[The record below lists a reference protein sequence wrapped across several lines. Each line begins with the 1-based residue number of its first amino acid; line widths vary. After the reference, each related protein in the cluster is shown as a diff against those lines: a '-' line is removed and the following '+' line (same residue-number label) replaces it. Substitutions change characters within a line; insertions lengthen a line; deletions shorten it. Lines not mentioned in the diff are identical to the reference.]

1 MKNIKWLFIV
11 LIAATTMWSCSE
23 DDLDS
28 NSIFSGSTNTPQNN
42 FDQWLLTNYTKPY
55 NIDFKYR
62 FEDKESDESYNLAP
76 ADYEKSILLAKMTKY
91 LWIESYEELLGPD
104 FIRTYCPKLMHLV
117 GSPAYNSQG
126 SIVLGTAEGGLKIT
140 LYNVNNIDLTKID
153 LEFLNYWYFKT
164 MHHEFAHILHQ
175 TKNYS
180 TDFNLISASNY
191 QSSSWVNV
199 TEQEAL
205 DMGFVSPYA
214 SSETREDFV
223 EIIAI
228 YVTNTAEYWDA
239 LVGQASEEGQG
250 LINQKLALVKDYMLT
265 TWGIDL
271 DALRNIV
278 QRRSQEVLLW
288 DINDL
293 VTLN

>member
-1 MKNIKWLFIV
+1 MKNIKWLLMTLVAVAFS
-11 LIAATTMWSCSE
+11 ACSE
-23 DDLDS
+23 EDLDS
-28 NSIFSGSTNTPQNN
+28 KSIFDSQTVVEQNEFDLWLLNN
-42 FDQWLLTNYTKPY
+42 FTTPY

-62 FEDKESDESYNLAP
+62 FDDKESNKGYHLSP
-76 ADYEKSILLAKMTKY
+76 AEYDKAVALAKMTKH
-91 LWIESYEELLGPD
+91 LWLESYEELAGPE

-117 GSPAYNSQG
+117 GSPAYNSSG

-140 LYNVNNIDLTKID
+140 LYNVNNIDLEDLDID
-153 LEFLNYWYFKT
+153 EFNYWYFKT

-199 TEQEAL
+199 TDQDAL

-214 SSETREDFV
+214 SSETQEDFV

-228 YVTNTAEYWDA
+228 YVTNTKAYWDA
-239 LVGQASEEGQG
+239 LVGSASEEGQEM
-250 LINQKLALVKDYMLT
+250 INQKLALVKDYMLT
-265 TWGIDL
+265 TWGIDM
-271 DALRNIV
+271 DELRSIV
-278 QRRSQEVLLW
+278 QRRSQEVLTM
-288 DINDL
+288 DL
-293 VTLN
+293 STLN

>member
-1 MKNIKWLFIV
+1 MKNIKWLFIT
-11 LIAATTMWSCSE
+11 LAAVCLWSCSE

-28 NSIFSGSTNTPQNN
+28 TSIFDKDSSVKNE
-42 FDQWLLTNYTKPY
+42 FDAWLLKNYTEPY
-55 NIDFKYR
+55 NIEFKYR
-62 FEDKESDESYNLAP
+62 FEDKESSTQYNLAP
-76 ADYEKSILLAKMTKY
+76 ADYDKSVALAKMTKF
-91 LWIESYEELLGPD
+91 LWLESYEELLGPD
-104 FIRTYCPKLMHLV
+104 FIRTYCPRLMHLV

-140 LYNVNNIDLTKID
+140 LYNVNAIDLDDID
-153 LEFLNYWYFKT
+153 VEMLNYWYFKT

-199 TEQEAL
+199 TDQQAL

-214 SSETREDFV
+214 SSETQEDFV

-228 YVTNTAEYWDA
+228 YVTNTPEYWDA
-239 LVGQASEEGQG
+239 LVGRASAAGQG
-250 LINQKLALVKDYMLT
+250 MINQKLALVKDYLKT
-265 TWGIDL
+265 SWGIDL
-271 DALRNIV
+271 DALRDIV
-278 QRRSQEVLLW
+278 QRRSGEILSM
-288 DINDL
+288 DL
-293 VTLN
+293 STLN

>member
-1 MKNIKWLFIV
+1 MTLVAVAFC
-11 LIAATTMWSCSE
+11 ACSE
-23 DDLDS
+23 DELDS
-28 NSIFSGSTNTPQNN
+28 KSIFDSGTVVEQNE
-42 FDQWLLTNYTKPY
+42 FDQWLLNNYTTPY
-55 NIDFKYR
+55 NINFKYR
-62 FEDKESDESYNLAP
+62 FDDKESSKSYNLAP
-76 ADYEKSILLAKMTKY
+76 ADYDKSVALAKMTKH
-91 LWIESYEELLGPD
+91 LWLESYEELAGPE

-117 GSPAYNSQG
+117 GSPAYNSAG

-140 LYNVNNIDLTKID
+140 LYNVNNIDLENLDID
-153 LEFLNYWYFKT
+153 ELNYWYFKT

-199 TEQEAL
+199 SDKDAL

-214 SSETREDFV
+214 SSETQEDFV

-239 LVGQASEEGQG
+239 LVGAANEEGQE

-265 TWGIDL
+265 TWGIDM
-271 DALRNIV
+271 DELRSIV
-278 QRRSQEVLLW
+278 QRRSQEVLTM
-288 DINDL
+288 DL
-293 VTLN
+293 STLN